1 MATTDTNET
10 SAQAKFKIVQLT
22 VGELAEN
29 CYLFINEQTK
39 EGFIVDPGD
48 EASRIGVRVA
58 HEQMTPKAILLTHG
72 HFDHFLAADELAK
85 RYEIPILI
93 HEADAA
99 LLEDPNGNLALPFFG
114 MRSTLKAD
122 RTFSDGE
129 VLSLAGYDFKVIHT
143 PGHTRGSVC
152 FYQEELGICF
162 SGDTL
167 FCESLGRTDFPGG
180 SVKDIVASICKR
192 LLLTLPEDT
201 VVYPGHNE
209 QTTIEHEKKYNPT
222 VPYLARFTKD

>member
-1 MATTDTNET
+1 MEPNVQNNTEP
-10 SAQAKFKIVQLT
+10 KFKIVQMT

-29 CYLFINEQTK
+29 CYLFINAQTK

-48 EASRIGVRVA
+48 EASRISVRVG
-58 HEQMTPKAILLTHG
+58 HEQMKPTAILLTHG

-85 RYEIPILI
+85 RYEIPVYI
-93 HEADAA
+93 HEEDAS
-99 LLEDPNGNLALPFFG
+99 LLQDPNDNLSLPFFG
-114 MRSTLKAD
+114 IRATLKAD
-122 RTFSDGE
+122 KTFTEGDI
-129 VLSLAGYDFKVIHT
+129 LSLCGYDFKVIHT

-152 FYQEELGICF
+152 FYQKELGICF

-180 SVKDIVASICKR
+180 NVKDIVASICKK
-192 LLLTLPEDT
+192 LLLALPEDT

-209 QTTIEHEKKYNPT
+209 QTTIKHEKKYNPT
-222 VPYLARFTKD
+222 APYLARYTKE